1 MIELQETSKNVRNR
15 AKQLVRYVV
24 IVVVVVVVVDVIVVV
39 CCRCCCCY
47 GDDVINDLI
56 KCILPVYQQ
65 ILFRKKTK

>member
-24 IVVVVVVVVDVIVVV
+24 VVVDVIVVV
-39 CCRCCCCY
+39 CCRRRCY